1 MSCLI
6 YRLLVTT
13 VLAASLLAVTMATP
27 AVGQSPSTEE
37 IVVRLEVPKL
47 LQKDIFVHFDGETIY
62 VPLLNVFSLLDMNV
76 DVDSPKRIYK
86 GKYLSSDNK
95 FEINLTKAKAKC
107 FGETVSLPPTAY
119 VSTATELF
127 LRIDLFKE
135 IFRLKMQFNF
145 SEMNI
150 YMPLSKDFPA
160 YVKLKRQQAYKR
172 LKEKQTASL
181 DVYEIPYKREMFR
194 AGAADWV
201 IAASPN
207 SNAGQ
212 HFQLGLGC
220 MLFGGDF
227 AIDGTGGTKTGL
239 NPDQIKYRWH
249 YFFDNNKYITQAEA
263 GEISTGGYL
272 NRIIKGGLLT
282 NKPQIKRKYF
292 QTINVSGFA
301 GEGWDI
307 ELWVNNRLIDYTR
320 TDANGDYNFLVDV
333 NYGSTRVMLK
343 KYGPNGE
350 VETEEKFATVPF
362 NLLPKNKFEYTVAAG
377 QQARRANQDA
387 YGLANAYYGLLDDL
401 TVGFSTDIPL
411 ESNSTEQP
419 AVAMEATYQ
428 LRSDFLINAAASPQ
442 YTMGGGFTFSKPNF
456 INLSGSFARY
466 FENESRNPFRQVH
479 NAVLSL
485 STPLRIGNS
494 HITLR
499 SRVAYDEFVER
510 QLLNVNFGFSASVA
524 RIHLNYLGNY
534 KNSDYLNRSVS
545 QVASQLFVATSML
558 RWVRPQ
564 VRLNYD
570 HQANT
575 LSKIGLHLNKRIF
588 LTGQITTSFERNTE
602 TRINTFMVSFRILN
616 NFAEFVSKVIGSRG
630 HVNLTQTQ
638 KGSVLFNQDGG
649 NFRFNH
655 KNAVGYGSA
664 VIRPFHDENYNGIR
678 EQDEQLLTGLRAKL
692 GGAAERRYDK
702 NKLFYYDRLRPYD
715 QYLVEI
721 DEYSL
726 DNPQLLPSHENY
738 AVAIN
743 PNSVTTIEVPIITAG
758 EVTGQVERRIPD
770 GTIGV
775 GGVTVIII
783 NESTGKQ
790 VEIMTFNNGEYFH
803 LGLAPGVYKAIID
816 PDQLKRSGFVSEPAS
831 QSFQI
836 KTVDGGDYV
845 ENTNFLLVPR
855 SDTP

>member
-1 MSCLI
+1 MPCLT
-6 YRLLVTT
+6 YRFLVTAAL
-13 VLAASLLAVTMATP
+13 VALLLAAAPVTPVAAQT
-27 AVGQSPSTEE
+27 PSTEE
-37 IVVRLEVPKL
+37 IIVRIEVPKL

-62 VPLLNVFSLLDMNV
+62 VPLLELFSLLDMNV
-76 DVDSPKRIYK
+76 DVDTPKRIYK
-86 GKYLSSDNK
+86 GSFLTSDNK
-95 FEINLTKAKAKC
+95 FEINLTDAKAKC
-107 FGETVSLPPTAY
+107 FGETISLPPSQYLA
-119 VSTATELF
+119 TATELY
-127 LRIDLFKE
+127 LRIDRMAE

-150 YMPLSKDFPA
+150 YLPLSKDFPA

-172 LKEKQTASL
+172 LKEKHAASL
-181 DVYEIPYKREMFR
+181 DVYAIPYRREMFR
-194 AGAADWV
+194 AGAADWT

-207 SNAGQ
+207 GGAGQ
-212 HFQLGLGC
+212 HFQLGIGC

-227 AIDGTGGTKTGL
+227 AIDGTGGTKTGI

-249 YFFDNNKYITQAEA
+249 YFFEDSKYISQAEA
-263 GEISTGGYL
+263 GEVNTGGYL
-272 NRIIKGGLLT
+272 NRTLKGGLVT

-307 ELWVNNRLIDYTR
+307 ELWVNNRLVDHTR
-320 TDANGDYNFLVDV
+320 TDAGGEYNFLVDV

-362 NLLPKNKFEYTVAAG
+362 NLLPKNKFEYTLAAG
-377 QQARRANQDA
+377 KQARRANQDA
-387 YGLANAYYGLLDDL
+387 YGLANAYYGLFDDL
-401 TVGFSTDIPL
+401 TVGLSADIPL
-411 ESNSTEQP
+411 QSESMEQP
-419 AVAMEATYQ
+419 AVAIEATYQ
-428 LRSDFLINAAASPQ
+428 LRSDFLINAAASPR
-442 YTMGGGFTFSKPNF
+442 YTVGGGFTFSKPNF

-466 FENESRNPFRQVH
+466 FENESRNPFQQVH
-479 NAVLSL
+479 NAILSL
-485 STPLRIGNS
+485 STPLRIAGG
-494 HITLR
+494 HVTLR

-510 QLLNVNFGFSASVA
+510 QLLNINFGFSASVA

-534 KNSDYLNRSVS
+534 KNSDYLNRDVS

-570 HQANT
+570 HQANN
-575 LSKIGLHLNKRIF
+575 LSKFGLHLSKRIF
-588 LTGQITTSFERNTE
+588 RTGQITASYERNTD
-602 TRINTFMVSFRILN
+602 TRTNTFMVSFRILN

-630 HVNLTQTQ
+630 HVNFTQTQ
-638 KGSVLFNQDGG
+638 KGSILFNQDGG

-678 EQDEQLLTGLRAKL
+678 ERDEQLLTGLRAKL
-692 GGAAERRYDK
+692 GGAAERRHDR

-715 QYLVEI
+715 EYLVEI
-721 DEYSL
+721 DQYSL

-743 PNSVTTIEVPIITAG
+743 PNGVTTIEVPIITAG
-758 EVTGQVERRIPD
+758 EVAGMVERQIPD

-775 GGVTVIII
+775 GGVTIII
-783 NESTGKQ
+783 TNESTGKEI
-790 VEIMTFNNGEYFH
+790 EIMTFNNGEYFH
-803 LGLAPGVYKAIID
+803 LGLAPGVYRAVPD
-816 PDQLKRSGFVSEPAS
+816 PKQLTRSGFVSEPAS
-831 QSFQI
+831 RSFQI

-845 ENTNFLLVPR
+845 ENISFLLVPGQ
-855 SDTP
+855 DKP